1 MEKLLRNIVFMI
13 TMKNENKMK
22 TKLLMDPEITSRCEK
37 IEKSII
43 NLDKLFPQ
51 RLTSLPVTDFFDESF
66 QNTVAFCEMIRLNL
80 SPNSPLIQIKV
91 VENCVKERLIFDMD
105 NLCVDWHKM
114 RLDSSLNSNFWE
126 YSARVFLYALD
137 STLVAYWSVGNPTI
151 IFCIKDI
158 LESSS
163 AKERSYSVEE
173 VANNMGEY
181 FVSAD
186 EFELSNLEKT
196 FRENYLQS

>member
-1 MEKLLRNIVFMI
+1 
-13 TMKNENKMK
+13 MK

>member
-1 MEKLLRNIVFMI
+1 MRNIVFMI